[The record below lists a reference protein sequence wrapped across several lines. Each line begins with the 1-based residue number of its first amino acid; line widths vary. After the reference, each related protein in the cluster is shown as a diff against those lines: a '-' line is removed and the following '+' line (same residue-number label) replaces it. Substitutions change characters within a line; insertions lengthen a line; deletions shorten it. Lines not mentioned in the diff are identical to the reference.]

1 MRMFAQMKG
10 SSFRDKDS
18 RDVYNHL
25 EDGTSMLLERD
36 RENKYDENAVKV
48 LTENEKVWVAY
59 LAKEDA
65 VVVARYLEAGFTYTC
80 HVVKRP
86 QLEIVF
92 DDGEDV
98 EYDEEGED
106 EDALGE

>member
-1 MRMFAQMKG
+1 MRLFAQMKG

-25 EDGTSMLLERD
+25 PDGEPMRLDRD
-36 RENKYDENAVKV
+36 KNNQYDPNAVKV
-48 LTENEKVWVAY
+48 LTMENVWVAY

-65 VVVARYLEAGFTYTC
+65 VVVARYLDAGFPYTC

-92 DDGEDV
+92 DDGE
-98 EYDEEGED
+98 EED
-106 EDALGE
+106 DADSFHELDLTK